1 MLVINS
7 ANPERK
13 YENLVNETHVLQMTQ
28 NLFIHDVAALQRTAM
43 GDTRTYNARAQPIV
57 LLISSWFA

>member
-28 NLFIHDVAALQRTAM
+28 NLVIHDALQRTAM

>member
-43 GDTRTYNARAQPIV
+43 GDTRTYSARAQPIV